1 MSLAM
6 SRHSLLLRLLLFS
19 SCLVLAV
26 ACAQTG
32 IYHTVQPGQT
42 LYRIA
47 KTYEIDER
55 KLAQVNRISDPTT
68 IKVSQR
74 IFIPGAT
81 QLRRVPAAITVKPA
95 SAVPPV
101 YTAAPPLPVA
111 PRPASKPA
119 ATVVKP
125 VPPQPAKDSVFKA
138 QAVSGLFIWPAK
150 GRLLNKFGK
159 HGQNTYKGIEIGV
172 PAGTHVVAAAAGK
185 VIFSGNAIRS
195 YGNLIILEHSDGLFT
210 VYGYNSKNLVALNNH
225 VGQGDKIALS
235 GSPPNGKSPRL
246 HFEIRQG
253 KAAVDPIFYL
263 P

>member
-1 MSLAM
+1 MSPAM
-6 SRHSLLLRLLLFS
+6 LRHSPLLRLLLFS
-19 SCLVLAV
+19 SCFFLAV

-47 KTYEIDER
+47 KTYEVDER
-55 KLAQVNRISDPTT
+55 ELARANRITDPTT

-74 IFIPGAT
+74 IFIPGAN
-81 QLRRVPAAITVKPA
+81 QLRRVPATATVKPA
-95 SAVPPV
+95 AAVPPV
-101 YTAAPPLPVA
+101 YTAAPPPPVA
-111 PRPASKPA
+111 PKPA
-119 ATVVKP
+119 TKP
-125 VPPQPAKDSVFKA
+125 TAIVAKPAPALPAKDSVATVQPAK
-138 QAVSGLFIWPAK
+138 GLFIWPAK
-150 GRLLNKFGK
+150 GKLLNKFGK
-159 HGQNTYKGIEIGV
+159 NGQNTYKGIEIGV
-172 PAGTHVVAAAAGK
+172 PAGTQVVAAAAGK

-210 VYGYNSKNLVALNNH
+210 VYGFNSKNLVALNNH
-225 VGQGDKIALS
+225 VGQGDRIALS